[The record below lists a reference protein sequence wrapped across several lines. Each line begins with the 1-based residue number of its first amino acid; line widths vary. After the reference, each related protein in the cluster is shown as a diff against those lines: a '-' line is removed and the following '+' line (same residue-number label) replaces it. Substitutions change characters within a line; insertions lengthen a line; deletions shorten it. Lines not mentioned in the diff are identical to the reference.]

1 MKVKKNRDAVLFFAF
16 NTYFGYRAR
25 LQGHSCEGT
34 VERAQLRGH
43 ICEGTVAGHSCEE
56 FSCEVNN
63 YYRYKCWKLIS
74 PSNPILRTEKL
85 QIS

>member
-16 NTYFGYRAR
+16 NTYFRY
-25 LQGHSCEGT
+25 
-34 VERAQLRGH
+34 RAQLRGH

>member
-34 VERAQLRGH
+34 V
-43 ICEGTVAGHSCEE
+43 AGHSCEK